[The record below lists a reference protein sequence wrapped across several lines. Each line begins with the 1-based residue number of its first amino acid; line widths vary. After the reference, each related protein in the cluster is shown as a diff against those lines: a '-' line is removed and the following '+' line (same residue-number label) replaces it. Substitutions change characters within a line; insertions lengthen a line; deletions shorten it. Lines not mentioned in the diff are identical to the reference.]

1 MNICIC
7 YVDTA
12 AVPYCGYRRKP
23 RRLFLYAHWH
33 VFDDTIRSHRLVLML
48 CLLLM
53 LSLILMLCLLLML
66 SLMLMFSLILMLSL
80 MLVFSLILMLC
91 LMLMLSLLLS
101 SRDVP
106 YINIE

>member
-12 AVPYCGYRRKP
+12 AVPYCGYHPKI

-48 CLLLM
+48 CLLLV
-53 LSLILMLCLLLML
+53 LLL
-66 SLMLMFSLILMLSL
+66 I
-80 MLVFSLILMLC
+80 
-91 LMLMLSLLLS
+91 LMLSLLLS
-101 SRDVP
+101 SRDVH

>member
-53 LSLILMLCLLLML
+53 LSLILV
-66 SLMLMFSLILMLSL
+66 FSLTLMLSL
-80 MLVFSLILMLC
+80 MLVFPLILMLC

>member
-1 MNICIC
+1 ML
-7 YVDTA
+7 
-12 AVPYCGYRRKP
+12 CGYCRRSVL
-23 RRLFLYAHWH
+23 RLSPENPPIILVRALAC
-33 VFDDTIRSHRLVLML
+33 FDDTIRSHRLVLML

-53 LSLILMLCLLLML
+53 LLLILML
-66 SLMLMFSLILMLSL
+66 SLTLMLSL
-80 MLVFSLILMLC
+80 MLVFPLILMLSLILMLC

>member
-12 AVPYCGYRRKP
+12 AVPYCGYRRKT

-53 LSLILMLCLLLML
+53 LSL
-66 SLMLMFSLILMLSL
+66 MLMFSLILMLSL
-80 MLVFSLILMLC
+80 MLVFSLMLMLSLILMLC
-91 LMLMLSLLLS
+91 LLLMLSLLLS
-101 SRDVP
+101 SRDVH

>member
-53 LSLILMLCLLLML
+53 LSLILV
-66 SLMLMFSLILMLSL
+66 FSLILMLSL
-80 MLVFSLILMLC
+80 MLVFPLILMLSLILMLC